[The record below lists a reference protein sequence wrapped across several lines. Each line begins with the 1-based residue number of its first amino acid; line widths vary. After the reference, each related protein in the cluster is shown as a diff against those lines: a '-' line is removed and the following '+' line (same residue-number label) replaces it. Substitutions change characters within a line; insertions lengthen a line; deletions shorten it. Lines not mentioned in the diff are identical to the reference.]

1 MYKVYSFKE
10 FKLSDAKSDCEY
22 TFDYD
27 KKLIYEDYVEDRH
40 DEDVEM
46 EERSREDEM
55 ERYFDNVDSMFEGMD

>member
-1 MYKVYSFKE
+1 MYKVYNFKE

-40 DEDVEM
+40 DEDIELQEYQL
-46 EERSREDEM
+46 EEDINRHEDG
-55 ERYFDNVDSMFEGMD
+55 YYHDI